1 MTQERILVVD
11 DEKGVVRSCVR
22 ILQREGYVVSGITDS
37 YKAPELL
44 KQETFDLLLTD
55 IKMPKLDGLEL
66 LRISKEIDPHITV
79 VLITGYGTMEDAI
92 EAIRLGAQGFLMK
105 PFEPRELLDTV
116 KDNLSRRTL
125 IRDSLRLQTLLP
137 LLEINQILQ
146 VSGGEISLVQRVLEI
161 AQKAIGATRLACW
174 LRSPT
179 PGSLSLPPP
188 TPAGS
193 PASAPILSEVAVIS
207 AGQSQSSP
215 TPTFSNPTVVGPRPP
230 VGPPAPLPSRLP
242 DQAITQVLNTARPV
256 WVLANNSLVGELA
269 GHPNI
274 IGALIPLIIKSEV
287 AGILTAET
295 GNDRNSGPF
304 GRISLELLSVLAG
317 QLAIIIENV
326 QLFQQ
331 AQAILALNEDII
343 QTMTNGLIVVDTNNR
358 IIAFNP
364 AASAMLSGETNK
376 RPDAGGAATSS
387 TPVEE
392 PVSILYRPM
401 SEVMPKLINDTQVLV
416 NIFEATLKSN
426 AAQPY
431 QEITVQRQDGQ
442 LLPLSVRTAP
452 LKGKNKDQEPVGVV
466 GVIEDLSEIKALE
479 AERRRLDRLAALGEM
494 AAIVAHE
501 IRNPVAG
508 IAAGVEYLTRNT
520 PKGSVEFEGASMIQ
534 GEIRRVNRILE
545 DILFVARPLQLN
557 LAYESLP
564 KVIEGVIQRYLP
576 QARAS
581 GVEILC
587 EHDENL
593 PLMNI
598 DQQRLEQVFNNLFIN
613 GIQAMPGGGRLL
625 LKSRI
630 DKSPT
635 NDARDVATITIT
647 DTGTGISEVVQQRIF
662 EPFFTTKTKGTGLG
676 LSIAR
681 RIIEEHGGTINVS
694 SRENDGSPAAS
705 GTCFTIKLPIE
716 KRIARKRANRL
727 QP

>member
-22 ILQREGYVVSGITDS
+22 VLQREGFVVSGITDS
-37 YKAPELL
+37 SKAPELL
-44 KQETFDLLLTD
+44 RQETFDLLLTD
-55 IKMPKLDGLEL
+55 IKMPKIDGLEL
-66 LRISKEIDPHITV
+66 LKIAKEIDPHMTV

-161 AQKAIGATRLACW
+161 ARKAIGATRLACW
-174 LRSPT
+174 LKYP
-179 PGSLSLPPP
+179 
-188 TPAGS
+188 
-193 PASAPILSEVAVIS
+193 PASSPPFKEGVLSEVAVIS
-207 AGQSQSSP
+207 ETNGNGASVQASH
-215 TPTFSNPTVVGPRPP
+215 
-230 VGPPAPLPSRLP
+230 LP
-242 DQAITQVLNTARPV
+242 DQAITQVLNTAHPI
-256 WVLANNSLVGELA
+256 WVLANNNLIDELT
-269 GHPNI
+269 GQPNI
-274 IGALIPLIIKSEV
+274 IGALIPLIIKGEAV
-287 AGILTAET
+287 GVLTAET

-304 GRISLELLSVLAG
+304 GQISLELLSVLAG

-331 AQAILALNEDII
+331 TESLRAFNEDII
-343 QTMTNGLIVVDTNNR
+343 RTMTNGLIVVDANNR

-364 AASAMLSGETNK
+364 AASAMLGGQTHK
-376 RPDAGGAATSS
+376 RRDA
-387 TPVEE
+387 P
-392 PVSILYRPM
+392 SILYRPM
-401 SEVMPKLINDTQVLV
+401 SEVMPELIHDTQALA
-416 NIFEATLKSN
+416 NIFKETLNSN

-431 QEITVQRQDGQ
+431 QEITIQRQDGQ

-452 LKGKNKDQEPVGVV
+452 LKGKNKEREAVGVV

-479 AERRRLDRLAALGEM
+479 SERRRLDRLAALGEM

-508 IAAGVEYLTRNT
+508 IAAGVEYLTRNA
-520 PKGSVEFEGASMIQ
+520 PQDSVEFEGAAMMQ
-534 GEIRRVNRILE
+534 GEIQRINRILE

-557 LAYESLP
+557 LAYESLSN
-564 KVIEGVIQRYLP
+564 VIERVTQRYLP

-581 GVEILC
+581 KVEILC
-587 EHDENL
+587 EHDPNL
-593 PLMNI
+593 PFMNI
-598 DQQRLEQVFNNLFIN
+598 DSQRLEQVFNNLFIN

-625 LKSRI
+625 LKTRV
-630 DKSPT
+630 DKDPT
-635 NDARDVATITIT
+635 KATGDVATITIT
-647 DTGTGISEVVQQRIF
+647 DTGTGIPKAAQQRIF

-681 RIIEEHGGTINVS
+681 RIIEEHGGTISVS
-694 SRENDGSPAAS
+694 SQENDGSGTS
-705 GTCFTIKLPIE
+705 GGTCFTIKLPVE
-716 KRIARKRANRL
+716 RRIARKRDSR
-727 QP
+727 P